1 MRAQVDLR
9 HGGFSGNFA
18 FSVRELPGFFGI
30 RRMPI
35 INSRKETVVQAK
47 TVPIS
52 NWQATTYRGSSNPK
66 PDANGLLPTH
76 QSTPLGSRKVVCLQ
90 PVSVRA
96 NGAEPSESR
105 RNGGEDPVL
114 PGHTILC

>member
-35 INSRKETVVQAK
+35 IKSRKETVVQAK

-66 PDANGLLPTH
+66 PDANGP
-76 QSTPLGSRKVVCLQ
+76 
-90 PVSVRA
+90 
-96 NGAEPSESR
+96 
-105 RNGGEDPVL
+105 
-114 PGHTILC
+114 

>member
-35 INSRKETVVQAK
+35 IKSRKETVVQAK

-66 PDANGLLPTH
+66 PDANE
-76 QSTPLGSRKVVCLQ
+76 Q
-90 PVSVRA
+90 
-96 NGAEPSESR
+96 R
-105 RNGGEDPVL
+105 RNWLAQNSRFLVL
-114 PGHTILC
+114 VGTARWPNVGSQVLK